1 MIDFFLKW
9 DEYFAAQEY
18 FRRSRGGLSS
28 ESVFGLALFLLGL
41 LLVFIDGAGIAA
53 ICAIV
58 IGLAVI
64 FSAPFV
70 RRLTSKIKWDRE
82 PLFQTRHKVAA
93 SDEGVYFQM
102 GVIESNLDWRYYQR
116 LLESPAGFL
125 LVYGGDSFNY
135 LPKRAFSGEEQIDRF
150 RALAARKLKR

>member
-9 DEYFAAQEY
+9 EEYFAAQEF

-41 LLVFIDGAGIAA
+41 LLLFIDGAGLAA
-53 ICAIV
+53 ICALV
-58 IGLAVI
+58 LGLAVI
-64 FSAPFV
+64 FSAPLV

-82 PLFQTRHKVAA
+82 PLFQTQHKVAA

-125 LVYGGDSFNY
+125 LVYGGDSFNF
-135 LPKRAFSGEEQIDRF
+135 LPKRAFSGEEQIARF

>member
-9 DEYFAAQEY
+9 EEYFAAQEF

-28 ESVFGLALFLLGL
+28 ESVFGLSLFLLGL
-41 LLVFIDGAGIAA
+41 LLVFIEGAGWVA

-58 IGLAVI
+58 LGLVVI
-64 FSAPFV
+64 FSAPLV
-70 RRLTSKIKWDRE
+70 RRLTSKIHWDRE
-82 PLFQTRHKVAA
+82 PLFQTRHRVAA

-102 GVIESNLDWRYYQR
+102 GEIESNLDWRYYQR
-116 LLESPAGFL
+116 LLESPTGFL

-135 LPKRAFSGEEQIDRF
+135 LPKSAFADDEQIDRF
-150 RALAARKLKR
+150 RALAARKLRR